1 MEFKARTLSQL
12 AKMICGDIR
21 DNKPSY
27 FVYRSS
33 YFLTEFFGEAG
44 TDYVH
49 DNTTRP
55 IWVATVLSK
64 ILEEPSTSIDMPSD
78 TFCNVI
84 QLLMEKADAFNEDK
98 NRINALD
105 ELNTALSRD
114 NFEAFYADDNRC
126 YLKHIP
132 SQKVL
137 RPSANPHRPFT
148 TAEIKRRELLVNYLN
163 KCSED
168 DLIEEI
174 LVPLFRQL
182 GYYRI
187 SVGGHKDKSLEYGKD
202 IWMKFMLPTQHW
214 LYFGVQVKKGKLDSS
229 GMTKGGNANI
239 AEIQNQAL
247 MMLAHEIF
255 DPEIGKNVLVDHAF
269 IIAGGEITKQAK
281 NWLANALDK
290 SKRSQILFMDRED
303 IVNQFIV
310 NNLPLP
316 DSAIPPA
323 PEVEEDDDLPF

>member
-1 MEFKARTLSQL
+1 MEFKTRTLNQL
-12 AKMICGDIR
+12 AKMICGDPK
-21 DNKPSY
+21 DNKTSY
-27 FVYRSS
+27 FRYRSS
-33 YFLTEFFGEAG
+33 YYLTEFFGDVD
-44 TDYVH
+44 TDYAH
-49 DNTTRP
+49 DGSTRP
-55 IWVATVLSK
+55 IWVSETLSK
-64 ILEEPSTSIDMPSD
+64 ILQEPSTTADMPSD
-78 TFCNVI
+78 TFCRVI
-84 QLLMEKADAFNEDK
+84 QLLMEKADPFNEDK
-98 NRINALD
+98 ERINALE
-105 ELNTALSRD
+105 ELNTALSRED
-114 NFEAFYADDNRC
+114 FEAFYADDNKC

-137 RPSANPHRPFT
+137 KPSANPHRPFT
-148 TAEIKRRELLVNYLN
+148 SLEIKRRELLVNYLN
-163 KCSED
+163 NCSED

-187 SVGGHKDKSLEYGKD
+187 SIAGHKDKSLEYGKD

-239 AEIQNQAL
+239 AEIHNQVL

-269 IIAGGEITKQAK
+269 IIAGGEITKAAK

-303 IVNQFIV
+303 IINQFIV

-316 DSAIPPA
+316 ISAVPA
-323 PEVEEDDDLPF
+323 EPEEDDGLPF